1 MGLFKK
7 KSDPIT
13 ERARAL
19 NEQIANL
26 EAQIRELN
34 SQQEDSDA
42 TGKLAEAPLEVEEAP
57 LPPPPAPTP
66 PPAQLPRHPGPGPTA
81 RLRSTAFPLGPNVP
95 VPSQPYPT
103 SKNQGPVFDS
113 VQKNP
118 FRSGHDR
125 DVPPPKELDVRK
137 SDFPNVWRRFKKHF
151 RGPATSN
158 PKLVN
163 YLAAGSIQGLRPL
176 RYEKRVAR
184 NRFILLLA
192 CLILVLWGIIAVVVH
207 R

>member
-1 MGLFKK
+1 MGWFKK

-34 SQQEDSDA
+34 AHPADPDVS
-42 TGKLAEAPLEVEEAP
+42 GKLAEAAPEIEE
-57 LPPPPAPTP
+57 LPPPAPA
-66 PPAQLPRHPGPGPTA
+66 PAPKHPGPGPTA
-81 RLRSTAFPLGPNVP
+81 RLRSTAFPLGPNIP
-95 VPSQPYPT
+95 TPSEPYPT
-103 SKNQGPVFDS
+103 AANKGPVFDS

-118 FRSGHDR
+118 FRSGHER
-125 DVPPPKELDVRK
+125 EAPPPKELDVRK
-137 SDFPNVWRRFKKHF
+137 SDLPNTWRRFKKHF
-151 RGPATSN
+151 RWPATSN